1 MWHICMLGRGN
12 ILNVSSE
19 TEQIHKVKSLTP
31 KDEKTGPTSCICIT
45 HRHLRYR
52 IRDYERTTWMKYN
65 DSYRL
70 SKHIRYR

>member
-31 KDEKTGPTSCICIT
+31 KDEKTGPTSCIMHHVSTFAIS
-45 HRHLRYR
+45 HP
-52 IRDYERTTWMKYN
+52 
-65 DSYRL
+65 
-70 SKHIRYR
+70 